1 MGTVTDLTRWRAQR
15 SRASVPHS
23 PGTVDAVRRL
33 ERAVRRLDPAVANVA
48 APDGTVDPRI
58 ETELLAIT
66 GAVSLGETDVAL
78 ARAERLA
85 DRLEHPAAGRPPS

>member
-1 MGTVTDLTRWRAQR
+1 MGTVTDLRRWRAQR
-15 SRASVPHS
+15 ERTAAARSVV
-23 PGTVDAVRRL
+23 TVDAVRRL

-66 GAVSLGETDVAL
+66 GAVSIGETDQAL
-78 ARAERLA
+78 ERAERLA
-85 DRLEHPAAGRPPS
+85 DRLEHPAAGRPR

>member
-15 SRASVPHS
+15 ARTSSLLS
-23 PGTVDAVRRL
+23 PVTVDAVRRL
-33 ERAVRRLDPAVANVA
+33 ERAVGRLDPAVANVA

-66 GAVSLGETDVAL
+66 GAVSMGETAVAL
-78 ARAERLA
+78 ERAERLA
-85 DRLEHPAAGRPPS
+85 DRLEHPAAGRPS

>member
-1 MGTVTDLTRWRAQR
+1 MGTVTDLRRWRAQR
-15 SRASVPHS
+15 EGTAAARSVV
-23 PGTVDAVRRL
+23 TVDAVRRL

-66 GAVSLGETDVAL
+66 GAVSMGETDVAL
-78 ARAERLA
+78 ERAERLA
-85 DRLEHPAAGRPPS
+85 DRLEHPAAGPPS

>member
-15 SRASVPHS
+15 PRTPRS
-23 PGTVDAVRRL
+23 PVDAVRLL
-33 ERAVRRLDPAVANVA
+33 ERAVGRLDPAVANVA

-66 GAVSLGETDVAL
+66 GAVSMGETDVAL
-78 ARAERLA
+78 ERAERLA
-85 DRLEHPAAGRPPS
+85 DRLEHPAAGRPS

>member
-1 MGTVTDLTRWRAQR
+1 MGTVTDLRGWRTQR
-15 SRASVPHS
+15 GRIAAARSLV
-23 PGTVDAVRRL
+23 TVDAVRRL

-66 GAVSLGETDVAL
+66 GAVSIGETDQAL
-78 ARAERLA
+78 ERAERLA
-85 DRLEHPAAGRPPS
+85 DKLEHPAAGRPR

>member
-15 SRASVPHS
+15 ERTAAARSLV
-23 PGTVDAVRRL
+23 TVDAVRRL

-66 GAVSLGETDVAL
+66 GAVSIGETDQAL
-78 ARAERLA
+78 ERAERLA
-85 DRLEHPAAGRPPS
+85 DKLEHPATRRPR

>member
-1 MGTVTDLTRWRAQR
+1 MGTVTDLRRWRAQR
-15 SRASVPHS
+15 ERTAAAHAVV
-23 PGTVDAVRRL
+23 TVDAVRRL

-66 GAVSLGETDVAL
+66 GAVSIGETDQAL
-78 ARAERLA
+78 ERAERLA
-85 DRLEHPAAGRPPS
+85 DRLEHPTAGRPR

>member
-1 MGTVTDLTRWRAQR
+1 MGTVTDLRRWRAQR
-15 SRASVPHS
+15 ERTAGARSVV
-23 PGTVDAVRRL
+23 TVDAVRRL

-66 GAVSLGETDVAL
+66 GAVSIGQTDQAL
-78 ARAERLA
+78 ERAERLA
-85 DRLEHPAAGRPPS
+85 DKLEHPAAHRTR

>member
-1 MGTVTDLTRWRAQR
+1 MGTVTDLRRWRAQR
-15 SRASVPHS
+15 ERATAARLVV
-23 PGTVDAVRRL
+23 TVDAVRRL

-66 GAVSLGETDVAL
+66 GAVSIGETDQAL
-78 ARAERLA
+78 ERAERLA
-85 DRLEHPAAGRPPS
+85 DKLEHPAAGHPR